1 MKYSFLLISL
11 SFLLTIARS
20 QNSVLETGN
29 LVSITQSGQS
39 FNIKTKTTFAR
50 VMLYSNNVIRI
61 RMDKK
66 PLEPDFSYAVV
77 AEPEKLNVRFIQDEK
92 SATILTDS
100 LKLVIGKSPLSFSFQ
115 TAGGKI
121 INEDEPGLNTSWVGE
136 EVTAYRHMQDKERF
150 VGLGEKTG
158 DLDRTGNGYTNWN
171 TDAYGYATNL
181 DPIYS
186 SIPFY
191 MGFHHGLSYGVF
203 LDNSYQTDFNFGAS
217 TDRFSSFGARHGE
230 MNYYFIWHSRV
241 ADIIRSYT
249 WLTGRMH
256 MPPLWSLGYQQNRYT
271 YYPDTEVIRIA
282 QTLREKK
289 IPADGITL
297 DIHYMD
303 RYQLFTWDRERFP
316 DPKAMTSKLKSMG
329 FETTVIVDP
338 GIKIEPGAPAFER
351 GLKADVYIKYA
362 DGKNYAGK
370 VWPGW
375 CYFTDYTSE
384 KGRAFWKKEVKFFSD
399 NGVKG
404 IWNDM
409 NEIATWGQKM
419 SSNIIFDWEGRKTTN
434 LQAHNVYGLLMAKSS
449 YEGARAATNERPFI
463 LTRAGFA
470 GLQRYSAIWTGDNRS
485 EDDHMLLGVRLLNS
499 LGLSGVPFTGMDVG
513 GFIGSP
519 TPELYA
525 RWMQL
530 GAFTPYFRNHSA
542 LNTRSAEPWTF
553 GEHVTEIVKNY
564 VSLRY
569 TLMPYLYSSFYES
582 TQSGIPVSRSLVIEN
597 PFDDKIYAPDYQN
610 EFCFGPSILVAPTD
624 SKKSITKVYLPSGD
638 WYDFYNDERIAGK
651 TEKYCDLS
659 LQKLPVFVKAG
670 SIIPMQSLVQTTS
683 EKPSDTLFIHLY
695 KGSLPNQY
703 IYYEDDGR
711 SFDNERGIFYR
722 RAISYDP
729 SKQIVVF
736 EKPEG
741 NYRSHFRAI
750 KLVLHGFDPSISA
763 GVNGKSVSSKSET
776 CMFLNVA
783 DNFAPAGHASGS
795 EYSQVYSF
803 IFENSNDRFTV
814 KL

>member
-1 MKYSFLLISL
+1 MKYSFLLL
-11 SFLLTIARS
+11 SFSLLLKIAS
-20 QNSVLETGN
+20 AQNSVTEAGN
-29 LVSITQSGQS
+29 VSSISQSGQS
-39 FNIKTKTTFAR
+39 FNIKAR
-50 VMLYSNNVIRI
+50 NAFVRVTVYSANVIRV

-66 PLEPDFSYAVV
+66 QLEPDFSYAVI
-77 AEPEKLNVRFIQDEK
+77 ASPEKVNIGLAQDQNA
-92 SATILTDS
+92 ATIITDS
-100 LKLVIGKSPLSFSFQ
+100 LKLVIGKKPLSFSFQ
-115 TAGGKI
+115 TLEGKV
-121 INEDEPGLNTSWVGE
+121 INEDEQGLNTSWVGE

-171 TDAYGYATNL
+171 TDAYGYISDR

-191 MGFHHGLSYGVF
+191 IGLHHGLNYGVF

-217 TDRFSSFGARHGE
+217 TDRYSSFGARHGE
-230 MNYYFIWHSRV
+230 MNYYFIWHSHV

-249 WLTGRMH
+249 WLTGRMQ

-303 RYQLFTWDRERFP
+303 RYQLFTWDKERFP
-316 DPKAMTSKLKSMG
+316 DPKGMTSKLKSMG

-338 GIKIEPGAPAFER
+338 GIKIEPGAAAFER
-351 GLKADVYIKYA
+351 GLKADVYIKYS
-362 DGKNYAGK
+362 DGKNYSGK

-384 KGRAFWKKEVKFFSD
+384 KGRDYWRKEVKFFSD

-419 SSNIIFDWEGRKTTN
+419 SSNIIFDWEGKKTTH
-434 LQAHNVYGLLMAKSS
+434 LQAHNVYGFLMAKTS
-449 YEGARAATNERPFI
+449 YEGARMATNERPFI
-463 LTRAGFA
+463 LTRSGFA

-499 LGLSGVPFTGMDVG
+499 LGLSGVSFTGMDVG
-513 GFIGSP
+513 GFIGTP

-525 RWMQL
+525 RWMQV

-553 GEHVTEIVKNY
+553 GEHVTEISKNY
-564 VSLRY
+564 VSIRY
-569 TLMPYLYSSFYES
+569 KLMPYIYSSFYES
-582 TQSGIPVSRSLVIEN
+582 SQTGIPVSRSLVIEN
-597 PFDDKIYAPDYQN
+597 PFDDKIYASDYQN
-610 EFCFGPSILVAPTD
+610 EFCFGPSILVTPID
-624 SKKSITKVYLPSGD
+624 SKKSIAKVYLPAGD
-638 WYDFYNDERIAGK
+638 WYDFYNDERINGK

-659 LQKLPVFVKAG
+659 LQKLPVFVKSG

-683 EKPSDTLFIHLY
+683 QKPSDTLFIHLY
-695 KGSLPNQY
+695 KGDQANQY
-703 IYYEDDGR
+703 VYYEDDGR
-711 SFDNERGIFYR
+711 SFDNEKGIFYKR
-722 RAISYDP
+722 VINYDGAN
-729 SKQIVVF
+729 QALIF

-741 NYRSHFRAI
+741 SYRSQFKAI
-750 KLVLHGFDPSISA
+750 KLVLHGFA
-763 GVNGKSVSSKSET
+763 GTSGANVNGKAMQMKSET
-776 CMFLNVA
+776 CMFLNA
-783 DNFAPAGHASGS
+783 DNDFGLVPYASGS
-795 EYSQVYSF
+795 DYSKVQSL
-803 IFENSNDRFTV
+803 IFGNSNERITV

>member
-77 AEPEKLNVRFIQDEK
+77 AKPEKLNVRFTQDEQ

-100 LKLVIGKSPLSFSFQ
+100 MKLVIGKSPLSFSFQ
-115 TAGGKI
+115 TLDGKI
-121 INEDEPGLNTSWVGE
+121 INQDEPGLNTSWVGE

-249 WLTGRMH
+249 WLTGRMQ

-499 LGLSGVPFTGMDVG
+499 LGLSGVAFTGMDVG

-519 TPELYA
+519 TPELFA

-597 PFDDKIYAPDYQN
+597 PFDDKIYAPDFQN
-610 EFCFGPSILVAPTD
+610 EYCFGPSILVAPTD
-624 SKKSITKVYLPSGD
+624 SKKSITKVYLPAGD
-638 WYDFYNDERIAGK
+638 WYDFYNDEHIAGK

-695 KGSLPNQY
+695 KGSLPTQY
-703 IYYEDDGR
+703 IYYEDDGK
-711 SFDNERGIFYR
+711 SFDNEKGIFYR
-722 RAISYDP
+722 RTIKYDAA
-729 SKQIVVF
+729 KQMIIF
-736 EKPEG
+736 ENPEG
-741 NYRSHFRAI
+741 SYRSHFRAI
-750 KLVLHGFDPSISA
+750 KLVLHGFDPLMSA
-763 GVNGKSVSSKSET
+763 TVNGKPVSPKSET
-776 CMFLNVA
+776 CMFLNA
-783 DNFAPAGHASGS
+783 ANNFAPVAHASVS
-795 EYSQVYSF
+795 DYSLVHSF
-803 IFENSNDRFTV
+803 IFENSNDRITV